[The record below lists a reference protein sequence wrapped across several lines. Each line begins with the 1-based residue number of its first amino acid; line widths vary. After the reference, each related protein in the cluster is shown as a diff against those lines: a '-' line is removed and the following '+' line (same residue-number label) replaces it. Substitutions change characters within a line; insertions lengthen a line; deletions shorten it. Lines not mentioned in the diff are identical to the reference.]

1 MLRYAA
7 ISGGG
12 VGVSGFR
19 IRRRRLE
26 EAGIGF
32 DPDGGDGGVTIVGE
46 WWRSA
51 TLTVDREI
59 DGYVRVLLG

>member
-1 MLRYAA
+1 MLKYAA

-32 DPDGGDGGVTIVGE
+32 DPDGGVTIVGE

-51 TLTVDREI
+51 TFTVDREI